1 MVLIVPVLLRCL
13 PTVMYK
19 GGSIYYNR
27 RMQKTRS
34 YSGLVVFVLAYPAA
48 YYFVQYIPNPLVPN
62 ANLAINMIFPIL
74 AGYFYGPFSGA
85 VAGLVG
91 TALSG
96 VLMMDIYDALAVFP
110 HTLMGAAAGWAGDRQ
125 RQFLSAF
132 SVLIGH
138 MLNIFFFWRF
148 DLLTFERPFTLVLG
162 LLTETTIDV
171 VAIIFLIVLL
181 QKKLYREDAQRW

>member
-1 MVLIVPVLLRCL
+1 
-13 PTVMYK
+13 MYK
-19 GGSIYYNR
+19 DRSIYYNHK
-27 RMQKTRS
+27 MQKTRS
-34 YSGLVVFVLAYPAA
+34 YLGLVLFILAYPAA
-48 YYFVQYIPNPLVPN
+48 YYFVKFIPNPLVPN

-85 VAGLVG
+85 LAGMLG

-96 VLMMDIYDALAVFP
+96 VLMTDIYDALAIFP

-138 MLNIFFFWRF
+138 VLNVIFFWRF
-148 DLLTFERPFTLVLG
+148 DLLTFERPFTLALG

-171 VAIIFLIVLL
+171 VAVIFFIVLL
-181 QKKLYREDAQRW
+181 QKKLYREDGRRW